1 MASNSILSQTRTGL
15 RYFFREQLMQGFQGG
30 LNLRDAPTE
39 LKPSES
45 PSAWN
50 VTLDERGGVV
60 KRLGYTSW
68 GSVGGGGGDD

>member
-1 MASNSILSQTRTGL
+1 M
-15 RYFFREQLMQGFQGG
+15 EGFAGG

-39 LKPSES
+39 LKPTES

-60 KRLGYTSW
+60 KRLGYTKW
-68 GSVGGGGGDD
+68 NIPF